1 MIHNSTLK
9 IVLYHVI
16 YVVEVI
22 SSPPT
27 SRTDVSAQNHLALGK
42 VIYSYSYEVWLLAT
56 NSLCV
61 NMNGS
66 KDS

>member
-16 YVVEVI
+16 YVVEVV

-42 VIYSYSYEVWLLAT
+42 VIYS
-56 NSLCV
+56 
-61 NMNGS
+61 
-66 KDS
+66 